1 MVFKKKKLSGI
12 DTDTTFVAD
21 THGERFDSYSEAPVH
36 LINLYNWRKMS
47 VVSD

>member
-21 THGERFDSYSEAPVH
+21 THGDLIVIRKH
-36 LINLYNWRKMS
+36 LSTLSTYIIGGKW
-47 VVSD
+47 VW